1 MKKENG
7 KLKNRIFTACST
19 FALVAALASC
29 SQLQNNL
36 SSEQLVD
43 QKEGIGSVSKGE
55 TVYYYNGNSTESVKG
70 NEAHIALKLTQLA
83 DASKASV
90 KYELTYSMTSKNG
103 DNTVKTSYTS
113 SGDGKG
119 TLSDSKTQ
127 YYVDLSQAIN
137 LIDGTENPKYSDIA
151 LTFTVSGLTNA
162 SENSYKGR
170 SFPSY
175 SQSLKFAPLYSDSDI
190 EFSTKS
196 APAGT
201 TFTIPLNGKISSVD
215 ETVTPTATT
224 GTLPET
230 TFTASLGADG
240 KSIVLTSSADITGK
254 EFTAKIKCTGIKID
268 GQKESYEHEF
278 TNLKFVESEKILLSK
293 ESLTIN
299 SEEGTYQ
306 LAVSYDLIKDC
317 SKVYITF
324 AAITDWGSGTWD
336 KPCLGTDSSTW
347 KADTE
352 WATTFSDAN
361 VESETGG
368 YEVLIN
374 PADYTNGIYIS
385 GKKGLAGTLFVTGCK

>member
-83 DASKASV
+83 DASKAGV

-151 LTFTVSGLTNA
+151 LTFTVLGLTNA

-175 SQSLKFAPLYSDSDI
+175 SQSLKFAPLYQDKVP
-190 EFSTKS
+190 EVSTKDTV
-196 APAGT
+196 T
-201 TFTIPLNGKISSVD
+201 TFELPLNGKIVSVD
-215 ETVTPTATT
+215 EKVTLSSTDAPS
-224 GTLPET
+224 GV
-230 TFTASLGADG
+230 TFTAKKSDDG
-240 KSIVLTSSADITGK
+240 KKIIITASEDLKGR
-254 EFTAKIKCTGIKID
+254 EFTANFALTGIKPV
-268 GQKESYEHEF
+268 GSKESYSHTF
-278 TNLKFVESEKILLSK
+278 SGVKFVPLPNKSFTGSDMDGTPKRVFTANDVKDLDIVKISFGWTGSPSWIVGIATSGDDTDDWGDDASYTKIENITTSNTTIVATDK
-293 ESLTIN
+293 EWSQNVIN
-299 SEEGTYQ
+299 KIKENGLKIAGGGTFSIT
-306 LAVSYDLIKDC
+306 V
-317 SKVYITF
+317 KVYY
-324 AAITDWGSGTWD
+324 
-336 KPCLGTDSSTW
+336 K
-347 KADTE
+347 E
-352 WATTFSDAN
+352 Q
-361 VESETGG
+361 
-368 YEVLIN
+368 
-374 PADYTNGIYIS
+374 
-385 GKKGLAGTLFVTGCK
+385 